1 MSRRRPRSSVYAK
14 RDRFMF
20 LSCRAWQRKVQ
31 RCITHVQALP
41 LSLSLKVL
49 SGDVLVAN
57 GPQKYGST
65 NATRARGLSE
75 RYNKSLEFL
84 FFQSILA

>member
-1 MSRRRPRSSVYAK
+1 MKASIRNENTKMSRRRRSRSSDYAK
-14 RDRFMF
+14 RGRFMF

-41 LSLSLKVL
+41 LFLSLKVL

-57 GPQKYGST
+57 GQPDWDS
-65 NATRARGLSE
+65 NSSE
-75 RYNKSLEFL
+75 PIDR
-84 FFQSILA
+84 